1 MLEPTALTAVELAK
15 QIETYFITAE
25 EDQNPAKKI
34 SKESKHESAPIT
46 LSGLAYFLGF
56 ESRDAFADYEQNGKF
71 PGLLKRARLYIEAAY
86 ERKLHQQSPTGAVF
100 ALKNMGWN
108 EKADDKPGNASKFKA
123 LQIEVIETGFIP
135 ASCEKEV
142 AEYNFTA
149 NR

>member
-15 QIETYFITAE
+15 QIETYFITSE
-25 EDQNPAKKI
+25 EDQNPAKQI
-34 SKESKHESAPIT
+34 SKEPKHESAAIT

-56 ESRDAFADYEQNGKF
+56 ESRGAFADYEENGKF

-108 EKADDKPGNASKFKA
+108 EKADDKAGNACKFKT
-123 LQIEVIETGFIP
+123 LKIEVVETGFVP
-135 ASCEKEV
+135 ASSEKEV
-142 AEYNFTA
+142 AVNDLTS
-149 NR
+149 NK